1 IFEKYQEHNLDAAK
15 KSYEA
20 GYYSTVTGPSVNFI
34 NNFGTALVGTAGA
47 ILVVFGRIMIG
58 DLSAFMLYSKRFS
71 GPINQLSNL
80 VADIQSALAAAER
93 IFFVL
98 DQDNEKKDIDGAK
111 SRGIKTGLVEFEKV
125 SFGYN
130 ANKMVLKNV

>member
-1 IFEKYQEHNLDAAK
+1 LSFLITTLLSRVIKRRLRIRNTKLGELNGFSEEMISGQKTIQSYVQEDSIFEKYQEHNLDAAK

-71 GPINQLSNL
+71 GP
-80 VADIQSALAAAER
+80 
-93 IFFVL
+93 
-98 DQDNEKKDIDGAK
+98 
-111 SRGIKTGLVEFEKV
+111 
-125 SFGYN
+125 
-130 ANKMVLKNV
+130 